1 MSKGLFENISDELR
15 NLSREMGAIE
25 EFKGNV
31 KDVEEV
37 IENINSPLTIMV
49 MGEFSTGKSTFINAL
64 MGEPITKV
72 DAKPTTAVIT
82 KLVYGERD
90 RIVVHYRQGVWPDRV

>member
-1 MSKGLFENISDELR
+1 MSKGLFENMSDELR
-15 NLSREMGAIE
+15 NLSREMSAME

-37 IENINSPLTIMV
+37 IESINSPLTIMV

-64 MGEPITKV
+64 MGEAITKV
-72 DAKPTTAVIT
+72 DAKLHA
-82 KLVYGERD
+82 K
-90 RIVVHYRQGVWPDRV
+90 Q

>member
-15 NLSREMGAIE
+15 NLSWEMAAME

-37 IENINSPLTIMV
+37 IESINSPLTIMV
-49 MGEFSTGKSTFINAL
+49 MGEFSTCKSIFINEYIL
-64 MGEPITKV
+64 
-72 DAKPTTAVIT
+72 AK
-82 KLVYGERD
+82 
-90 RIVVHYRQGVWPDRV
+90 